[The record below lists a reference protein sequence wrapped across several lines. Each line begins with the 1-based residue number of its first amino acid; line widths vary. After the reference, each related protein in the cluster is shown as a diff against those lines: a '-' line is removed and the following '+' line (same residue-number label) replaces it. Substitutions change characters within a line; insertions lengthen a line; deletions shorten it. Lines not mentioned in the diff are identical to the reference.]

1 MTSQICMHVPVPIHK
16 RLSIHIENLECS
28 TDSQVQVVLKGIEFY
43 TLEYI
48 LDIYS
53 SNSTL
58 KEH

>member
-1 MTSQICMHVPVPIHK
+1 MHVPVPIHK